1 LSKISRFLFGTKIQE
16 KLLKTTV
23 ERLAPTRVKL
33 TIEVTPEEFKPSL
46 DHAYEHI
53 AGTVNIPGFRKGKIP
68 AAILDQRVGRGAIL
82 AHAINDGLDSI
93 YRSAIES
100 EKLRPLG
107 APQAD
112 VKSTPDEKTFA
123 GDLVVEIQVEVRPEI
138 KLKEY
143 KDLKVS
149 VDVAQVDDKEVEVEL
164 DRLRSRF
171 GTLKTVERP
180 AKKGDFTTIDLI
192 AMLDGKEI
200 DKAEGISYEIGSD
213 SLLDG
218 IDEALETLTAGESTT
233 FKSKLVGGEKA
244 GEDAEISVT
253 LVAVK
258 ERELPELDDTWA
270 SLASEF
276 DTVADLKKN
285 LAEEIK
291 KSKSFSQ
298 GLQAREL
305 LTNKLLSM
313 IEVPVSDEVINSDVA
328 RHLESE
334 GKALDDPHGDEV
346 REESAKS
353 FRTQM
358 ILDAIAEAEEI
369 RVNENELL
377 QYLIQA
383 SQSYGMQPNEF
394 VKMVDEQGQVPAFV
408 AEVARR
414 KALTIVLQAA
424 EVTDTEG
431 NKVDLA
437 EFNEAEQEFLG
448 ESHEGHD
455 HD

>member
-1 LSKISRFLFGTKIQE
+1 
-16 KLLKTTV
+16 LKTTV

-53 AGTVNIPGFRKGKIP
+53 AETVNIPGFRKGKIP

-358 ILDAIAEAEEI
+358 ILDAIAEAEEV

-437 EFNEAEQEFLG
+437 EFNEAEEEFLG

>member
-1 LSKISRFLFGTKIQE
+1 M
-16 KLLKTTV
+16 KTTV

-53 AGTVNIPGFRKGKIP
+53 AETVNIPGFRKGKIP

-82 AHAINDGLDSI
+82 AHAINDGLDGI
-93 YRSAIES
+93 YRSAIEA

-123 GDLVVEIQVEVRPEI
+123 GNLVVEIQVEVRPEI
-138 KLKEY
+138 KLPEY
-143 KDLKVS
+143 KNLKVT
-149 VDVAQVDDKEVEVEL
+149 VAAAKVDDKEVDEEL

-180 AKKGDFTTIDLI
+180 AAKGDFTTIDLI
-192 AMLDGKEI
+192 ATLDGKEI
-200 DKAEGISYEIGSD
+200 DKAQGISYEIGSD

-244 GEDAEISVT
+244 GEEAEISVT

-258 ERELPELDDTWA
+258 ERELPALDDAWA

-285 LAEEIK
+285 LAEDIK

-298 GLQAREL
+298 GLEARQL
-305 LTNKLLSM
+305 LTDKLLTLVD
-313 IEVPVSDEVINSDVA
+313 VPVSEEVINSDVA

-346 REESAKS
+346 REESTKS
-353 FRTQM
+353 FQVQM
-358 ILDAIAEAEEI
+358 ILDAIAEKEEV

-414 KALTIVLQAA
+414 KAITTVLQAA
-424 EVTDTEG
+424 EVVDSEG

-437 EFNEAEQEFLG
+437 EFNQAEEEFLG

>member
-1 LSKISRFLFGTKIQE
+1 M
-16 KLLKTTV
+16 KTTV
-23 ERLAPTRVKL
+23 ERLAATRVKL

-53 AGTVNIPGFRKGKIP
+53 AETVNIPGFRKGKIP

-82 AHAINDGLDSI
+82 AHAINDGLDGI
-93 YRSAIES
+93 YRAAIES

-123 GDLVVEIQVEVRPEI
+123 GNLVVEIQVEVRPEI
-138 KLKEY
+138 KLPEY
-143 KDLKVS
+143 KNLKVT
-149 VDVAQVDDKEVEVEL
+149 VAAAKVDDKEVDEEL

-180 AKKGDFTTIDLI
+180 AAKGDFTTIDLV
-192 AMLDGKEI
+192 ATLDGTEI
-200 DKAEGISYEIGSD
+200 DKAQGISYEIGSD

-244 GEDAEISVT
+244 GEEAEIAVT

-258 ERELPELDDTWA
+258 ERELPALDDAWA

-285 LAEEIK
+285 LADEIK

-298 GLQAREL
+298 GLEARQL
-305 LTNKLLSM
+305 LTDKLLTLVD
-313 IEVPVSDEVINSDVA
+313 VPVSEEVINSDVA

-334 GKALDDPHGDEV
+334 GKALDDPHGEEV
-346 REESAKS
+346 KGESTKS
-353 FRTQM
+353 FQVQM
-358 ILDAIAEAEEI
+358 ILDAIAEKEEV

-394 VKMVDEQGQVPAFV
+394 VKIVDEQGQVPAFV

-414 KALTIVLQAA
+414 KAITLVLQAA
-424 EVTDTEG
+424 EVVDSEG
-431 NKVDLA
+431 AKVDLA
-437 EFNEAEQEFLG
+437 EFNEAEEQFLG

>member
-1 LSKISRFLFGTKIQE
+1 
-16 KLLKTTV
+16 LKTTV
-23 ERLAPTRVKL
+23 ERLAATRVKL

-53 AGTVNIPGFRKGKIP
+53 AETVNIPGFRKGKIP

-82 AHAINDGLDSI
+82 AHAINDGLDGI
-93 YRSAIES
+93 YRAAIES

-123 GDLVVEIQVEVRPEI
+123 GNLVVEIQVEVRPEI
-138 KLKEY
+138 KLPEY
-143 KDLKVS
+143 KNLKVT
-149 VDVAQVDDKEVEVEL
+149 VAAAKVDDKEVDEEL

-180 AKKGDFTTIDLI
+180 AAKGDFTTIDLV
-192 AMLDGKEI
+192 ATLDGTEI
-200 DKAEGISYEIGSD
+200 DKAQGISYEIGSD

-244 GEDAEISVT
+244 GEEAEIAVT

-258 ERELPELDDTWA
+258 ERELPALDDAWA

-285 LAEEIK
+285 LADEIK

-298 GLQAREL
+298 GLEARQL
-305 LTNKLLSM
+305 LTDKLLTLVD
-313 IEVPVSDEVINSDVA
+313 VPVSEEVINSDVA

-334 GKALDDPHGDEV
+334 GKALDDPHGEEV
-346 REESAKS
+346 KGESTKS
-353 FRTQM
+353 FQVQM
-358 ILDAIAEAEEI
+358 ILDAIAEKEEV

-394 VKMVDEQGQVPAFV
+394 VKIVDEQGQVPAFV

-414 KALTIVLQAA
+414 KAITLVLQAA
-424 EVTDTEG
+424 EVVDSEG
-431 NKVDLA
+431 AKVDLA
-437 EFNEAEQEFLG
+437 EFNEAEEQFLG